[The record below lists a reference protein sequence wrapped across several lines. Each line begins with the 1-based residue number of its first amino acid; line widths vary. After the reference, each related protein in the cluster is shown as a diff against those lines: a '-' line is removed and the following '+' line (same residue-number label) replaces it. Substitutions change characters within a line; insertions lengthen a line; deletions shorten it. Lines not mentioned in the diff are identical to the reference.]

1 MGQRIPPTE
10 QNQLIGWLADYFKT
24 PPVVFREMTEDRR
37 WILYQRVCDK
47 ILYPCAD
54 GAARRVVYN

>member
-24 PPVVFREMTEDRR
+24 PPQVFRQMTTDRR
-37 WILYQRVCDK
+37 WTLYQRVCDK
-47 ILYPCAD
+47 MLYP
-54 GAARRVVYN
+54 GAGAETRRVVYN